1 MLLPSTAILLPS
13 TAMTSDAVTQQNAL
27 HATAEN
33 IAGTISTMT
42 ISIKLKGTDLD
53 LQRVQD
59 SFQTSSEIQ
68 DFLREISGYNQPVV
82 MTSKAKFFNSL
93 MFKCVNLTTDDTN
106 KMLQSQSVK
115 LFCNGNLH
123 ITGVKNITE
132 ALYIGEVFGI
142 ILDLVYSDN
151 VFNVEG
157 YSVQLVNVC
166 IKLPIPDNNI
176 INLQNTVTTL
186 KTKTSYFVCYNTERY
201 PGIIVKAPNF
211 SLLIFDSGNLII
223 TATKTVEQIRE
234 AHDYI
239 TTYLIPALPD
249 LLTQSCSDRS
259 SKTGVKT
266 GSRKRV
272 FDYGQYVELR

>member
-1 MLLPSTAILLPS
+1 
-13 TAMTSDAVTQQNAL
+13 
-27 HATAEN
+27 
-33 IAGTISTMT
+33 MT
-42 ISIKLKGTDLD
+42 ISIKLKGADLD
-53 LQRVQD
+53 LQRVQE

-142 ILDLVYSDN
+142 ILDLVHGGN
-151 VFNVEG
+151 IGVFSVEG
-157 YSVQLVNVC
+157 QPSVQLVNVC

-186 KTKTSYFVCYNTERY
+186 KTKTTYFVCYNTERY

-239 TTYLIPALPD
+239 TANLIPALPD

-259 SKTGVKT
+259 SNEGVKT
-266 GSRKRV
+266 RSRKRV